1 MNGLR
6 MDTRVKVIERIAQEA
21 SQLALDYFRQLSEL
35 EICEKRPQDV
45 FSEADQE
52 VEKLIRQRLAQYFP
66 NECVIGEEQ
75 GGELSDRYWSV
86 DPIDGTSN
94 FLRGSS
100 LWGISVGYVIDGEPV
115 IGVIVHP
122 VLNIMLSG
130 GKEAG
135 IYFNGQPFTR
145 PEIAQ
150 GLKTVAIGDSP
161 SWDFTHQ
168 LCIEKAYRD
177 TGWNVVRYRCAT
189 IGLSFSVLGY
199 VDGYQECFSS
209 MWDVS
214 AGYALC
220 KAAGLD
226 AHLAGSQEKSSTH
239 VSVGTAALNRLSAQ
253 FIPHPRFTP
262 A

>member
-1 MNGLR
+1 ME
-6 MDTRVKVIERIAQEA
+6 TRLKVAERIAQEA
-21 SQLALDYFRQLSEL
+21 SLLALDYFRRLSES
-35 EICEKRPQDV
+35 EIGEKRPQDL
-45 FSEADQE
+45 FSEADRE
-52 VEKLIRQRLAQYFP
+52 VENLIRLRLEHHFP
-66 NECVIGEEQ
+66 QESVIGEKH
-75 GGELSDRYWSV
+75 GGEPSASYWSV
-86 DPIDGTSN
+86 DPIDGTSH

-115 IGVIVHP
+115 MGVIVHP
-122 VLNIMLSG
+122 VLNLMLSG
-130 GKEAG
+130 GKETG
-135 IYFNGQPFTR
+135 VYLNGEPFQR
-145 PEIAQ
+145 PVVAEA
-150 GLKTVAIGDSP
+150 LKTVAIGDSP

-177 TGWNVVRYRCAT
+177 DGWNVVRYRCTTA
-189 IGLSFSVLGY
+189 GLSFSVLGY

-226 AHLAGSQEKSSTH
+226 AHLAGSQEKSRTH
-239 VSVGTAALNRLSAQ
+239 VSVGTAEMNRLSAR
-253 FIPHPRFTP
+253 FIPYPRFTP